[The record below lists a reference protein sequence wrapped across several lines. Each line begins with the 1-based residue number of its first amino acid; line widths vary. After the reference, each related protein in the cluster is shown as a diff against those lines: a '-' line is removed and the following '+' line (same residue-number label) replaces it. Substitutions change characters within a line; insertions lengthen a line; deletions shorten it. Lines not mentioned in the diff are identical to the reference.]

1 MSNPEPLRG
10 ALAGFTLD
18 HFLYS
23 TYLPIGFLTTGQH
36 GHHDRNIQL
45 KKLSTKLF

>member
-1 MSNPEPLRG
+1 MDLMSNPEPLRG

-23 TYLPIGFLTTGQH
+23 TYLPIGFLTTGQQGPISQIIH
-36 GHHDRNIQL
+36 ICLN
-45 KKLSTKLF
+45 